1 MRHLLAATLLIPV
14 WSSAADFRV
23 FLDTHCLDCHD
34 SDAKKGDLDLS
45 GFTDEAAVMRDR
57 AIWRSVY
64 EKIESHQMP
73 PPKQKSQPTDTQR
86 QELMAWIMDIAAR
99 PDPVLGV
106 SDPGKPALRRLTRL
120 EYNNTIRDLFG
131 LDIDIFIFPER
142 LPISD
147 KSYYQ
152 PASGKM
158 GDSVKVPLRE
168 YGGKYQVLCR
178 QLGLPGDN
186 RAEHGYR
193 NRGDAMDFSPL
204 LLEKY
209 LAAANEIVN
218 TPELLSRSAVFAELL
233 GVKQTLLSVDPKTE
247 LSGSSHPLADRFAPN
262 LKLTSPANSVALAD
276 FRREMAAAVLEG
288 RGGVFD
294 VPAALANQ
302 TIAGKGGLIKGA
314 FGTRTFT
321 INPNADLWL
330 VSFATAEEASAPAL
344 LTNKEKGAK
353 AFELTFDIRSDD
365 EDEGIERL
373 GVCVLG
379 RSKQSGQVTLTAVF
393 SDATETAIRST
404 IAEGSSGTTFFS
416 FAAHPGE
423 TIKKLI
429 VDGSQ
434 FSGDYVL
441 LDDIGIITNGVR
453 QSSLGFSPTPP
464 PQTPSPQIGLKPKP
478 LSHPRQRLHAFIE
491 RAFRRTVTDEEVA
504 RFYALFEAEKK
515 TKPESEAMKTAVAAV
530 LASPSF
536 LYIEA
541 NGIPGPEKVAPLED
555 AELATRLAFFLW
567 SSTPDDELLQLAK
580 AGKLHEPAV
589 LEAQTRRLLRDVKSR
604 ELSESFAVQWLR
616 LDQLYTSK
624 PDRDLFPSFYSGPQG
639 KSTLHGSAM
648 VEALLLFET
657 VLAEDRSIL
666 DFIAPGYTW
675 LNPGLA
681 KLYGLPF
688 GDESIAAVSGGDG
701 NRELKKKNDS
711 GNQWRRVNLDDANR
725 GGFMTMAAPMVVTSL
740 PFRTSPVKRGAWLL
754 ETIFNRPPSEPK
766 VAFAI
771 ENDTKEAA
779 QQMSIREKFEAHR
792 NKAACY
798 SCHIR
803 LDPPGFALERFD
815 PVGAWNANADAKS
828 EWQGRPFDGP
838 AGFKSLISQDPHE
851 FTRGFIEHL
860 LSYAINR
867 PLEVHDMPVI
877 AQIEAAAKADGW
889 KFSRVMVEIVK
900 SYPFTHVRNT
910 P

>member
-1 MRHLLAATLLIPV
+1 MRHLLAAALLIPG
-14 WSSAADFRV
+14 WSSAADFRA

-45 GFTDEAAVMRDR
+45 GFTDEDAVMRDR

-73 PPKQKSQPTDTQR
+73 PPKQKSQPTDAQR

-106 SDPGKPALRRLTRL
+106 PDPGKPALRRLTRL

-152 PASGKM
+152 PASGLM
-158 GDSVKVPLRE
+158 GDSVKVPMRE

-209 LAAANEIVN
+209 LAAADEIVN

-247 LSGSSHPLADRFAPN
+247 LSGSIHPLADRFAPN
-262 LKLTSPANSVALAD
+262 LKLTSPANSAALAD
-276 FRREMAAAVLEG
+276 FRREMAAAFLEG

-302 TIAGKGGLIKGA
+302 TIAGKGGLMKGA
-314 FGTRTFT
+314 FGSRTFT

-330 VSFATAEEASAPAL
+330 VSFAAADQASAPAL
-344 LTNKEKGAK
+344 LTNKEKGTK
-353 AFELTFDIRSDD
+353 VFELTFDIRSDN

-379 RSKQSGQVTLTAVF
+379 RNKQSGKVTLTAVF
-393 SDATETAIRST
+393 SDATETAIRSN
-404 IAEGSSGTTFFS
+404 IAEGASGTTFFS

-453 QSSLGFSPTPP
+453 QTLLSVQSQAKPEKKEKQTRVSVSQSP
-464 PQTPSPQIGLKPKP
+464 
-478 LSHPRQRLHAFIE
+478 RDRLHAFIE

-504 RFYALFEAEKK
+504 RFHALFEAEKN

-567 SSTPDDELLQLAK
+567 SSTPDDELLLLAK
-580 AGKLHEPAV
+580 TDKLHEPAV

-624 PDRDLFPSFYSGPQG
+624 PDRDLFSSFYSGPQG

-648 VEALLLFET
+648 VEPLLLFET
-657 VLAEDRSIL
+657 VLAEDRNIL
-666 DFIAPGYTW
+666 DFITPGYTW
-675 LNPGLA
+675 LNPGMA
-681 KLYGLPF
+681 KLYGLPLE
-688 GDESIAAVSGGDG
+688 DEPIAAASSGDG

-711 GNQWRRVNLDDANR
+711 GSQWRRVNFADANR
-725 GGFMTMAAPMVVTSL
+725 GGFMTMSAPMVVTSL

-815 PVGAWNANADAKS
+815 PIGAWNANADAKS

-838 AGFKSLISQDPHE
+838 AGFKDLLARDPHE

-889 KFSRVMVEIVK
+889 KFSRVIVEIVK